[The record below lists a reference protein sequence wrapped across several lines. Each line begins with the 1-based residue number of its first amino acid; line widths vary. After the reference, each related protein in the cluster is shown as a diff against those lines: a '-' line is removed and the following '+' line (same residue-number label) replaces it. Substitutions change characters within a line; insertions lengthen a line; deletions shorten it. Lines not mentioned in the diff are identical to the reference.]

1 MTQQQRVKAPRGQGN
16 GTWVVMTIKP
26 ETEWLNSQPHITDVD
41 KFGNPL
47 MTRPKNNNDSNFVA
61 EPQWAIHTFYEWD
74 ASHLAYPT
82 DKHYINKSVM
92 TPKPGNY
99 NVYVTQGNVK
109 DNKGG
114 TYDNDYHY
122 NIIEWEGL
130 ESPSGDQ
137 STTNEVPPTQ
147 EGTPDPQR
155 NVSPPS
161 NVERRDE
168 TPPPPRMDPTQ
179 ARITYLSCQ
188 HDASEIMA
196 SAMEEI
202 LIACRPSDNL
212 DGSERVE
219 AFMGNFERDALPYIA
234 RLIPL
239 LTDSLVDSVK
249 SKNLLP

>member
-1 MTQQQRVKAPRGQGN
+1 MWAT
-16 GTWVVMTIKP
+16 MTIKLPVHISDLDQVGNKLMSRDDIP
-26 ETEWLNSQPHITDVD
+26 EE
-41 KFGNPL
+41 
-47 MTRPKNNNDSNFVA
+47 
-61 EPQWAIHTFYEWD
+61 QWTIQTFYECDSPDLEWT
-74 ASHLAYPT
+74 T
-82 DKHYINKSVM
+82 DRHYINKSVI
-92 TPKPGNY
+92 TPKPGSY
-99 NVYVTQGNVK
+99 SVLLRCGNVK
-109 DNKGG
+109 KNKGG

-122 NIIEWEGL
+122 NILAWEGL

-155 NVSPPS
+155 NVRPPS
-161 NVERRDE
+161 NVERRDQ

-188 HDASEIMA
+188 HDASGIMA

>member
-1 MTQQQRVKAPRGQGN
+1 MTQQQPVKAPRGADQVWA
-16 GTWVVMTIKP
+16 TMTIK
-26 ETEWLNSQPHITDVD
+26 QPAHITDVD
-41 KFGNPL
+41 RAGNKL
-47 MTRPKNNNDSNFVA
+47 MSRGD
-61 EPQWAIHTFYEWD
+61 EPEEQWAIQTFYEWD
-74 ASHLAYPT
+74 ATNLEYPT
-82 DKHYINKSVM
+82 DKHYINKSLIN
-92 TPKPGNY
+92 PKPGSY
-99 NVYVTQGNVK
+99 SVLLRCGNVK
-109 DNKGG
+109 PNKGG

-122 NIIEWEGL
+122 NIIEWEGV
-130 ESPSGDQ
+130 ESVVQESHA
-137 STTNEVPPTQ
+137 Q
-147 EGTPDPQR
+147 EGTPEPQR

-179 ARITYLSCQ
+179 ERITYLSCQ
-188 HDASEIMA
+188 HDASGIMA

-219 AFMGNFERDALPYIA
+219 SFMGNFERDALPYIA

>member
-1 MTQQQRVKAPRGQGN
+1 MTQQQPVKAPRGADQVWA
-16 GTWVVMTIKP
+16 TMTIK
-26 ETEWLNSQPHITDVD
+26 QPAHITDVD
-41 KFGNPL
+41 RAGNKL
-47 MTRPKNNNDSNFVA
+47 MSRGD
-61 EPQWAIHTFYEWD
+61 EPEEQWAIQTFYEWD
-74 ASHLAYPT
+74 ATNLEYPT
-82 DKHYINKSVM
+82 DKHYINKSLIN
-92 TPKPGNY
+92 PKPGSY
-99 NVYVTQGNVK
+99 SVLLRCGNVK
-109 DNKGG
+109 PNKGG

-122 NIIEWEGL
+122 DIMEWAGV
-130 ESPSGDQ
+130 ESVVQESHA
-137 STTNEVPPTQ
+137 Q
-147 EGTPDPQR
+147 EGTPEPQS

-179 ARITYLSCQ
+179 ERITYLSCQ

>member
-1 MTQQQRVKAPRGQGN
+1 MTQQQPAKAPRGADQVWA
-16 GTWVVMTIKP
+16 TMTIK
-26 ETEWLNSQPHITDVD
+26 QPAHITDVD
-41 KFGNPL
+41 RVGNKL
-47 MTRPKNNNDSNFVA
+47 MSRGD
-61 EPQWAIHTFYEWD
+61 EPEEQWAIQTFYEWD
-74 ASHLAYPT
+74 ATNLEYPT
-82 DKHYINKSVM
+82 DKHYINKSVI
-92 TPKPGNY
+92 TPKPGSY
-99 NVYVTQGNVK
+99 SVLLRCGNVK
-109 DNKGG
+109 KNKGG

-122 NIIEWEGL
+122 NILAWEGL

-155 NVSPPS
+155 NVRPPS
-161 NVERRDE
+161 NVERRDQ

-188 HDASEIMA
+188 HDASGIMA

>member
-1 MTQQQRVKAPRGQGN
+1 MTQQQPVKAPRGADQVWA
-16 GTWVVMTIKP
+16 TMTIK
-26 ETEWLNSQPHITDVD
+26 QPAHITDVD
-41 KFGNPL
+41 RAGNKL
-47 MTRPKNNNDSNFVA
+47 MSRGD
-61 EPQWAIHTFYEWD
+61 EPEEQWAIQTFYEWD
-74 ASHLAYPT
+74 ATNLEYPT
-82 DKHYINKSVM
+82 DKHYINKSLIN
-92 TPKPGNY
+92 PKPGSY
-99 NVYVTQGNVK
+99 SVLLRCGNMK
-109 DNKGG
+109 PNKGG

-122 NIIEWEGL
+122 DIMEWAGV
-130 ESPSGDQ
+130 ESVVQESHA
-137 STTNEVPPTQ
+137 Q
-147 EGTPDPQR
+147 EGTPEPQS

-161 NVERRDE
+161 NVESRDE

-179 ARITYLSCQ
+179 ERITYLSCQ
-188 HDASEIMA
+188 HDASGIMA